1 MKITNT
7 LTLRYLKANKKRSL
21 LTMLCIMVSVI
32 MMSSVGIAFSS
43 GKAYYKSYIEKTIGD
58 YHYRIVDNRQEII
71 DLIKDDSQVDEYYFS
86 CTTQLDYQDSQ
97 LYMKSGDSLYFQK
110 KGLYDY
116 IIDGRLPVNKNEIV
130 ITPEFLKMNHIDK
143 KIGDQITFDNQQT
156 YTIVGFMNSYQS
168 QDFMGNIYQAF
179 SYIDLTQD
187 YTMYIKDKDVSKNI
201 FQHVQNLKEK
211 IQNKESTTSSQYY
224 ITYNSSYL
232 AVQNIFEEGLTAGY
246 TDVYHMIYIMIGIIS
261 FVSVMIIYQAF
272 HLSTTDRIQYPDDRA
287 FSHVLFLLMDK
298 NI

>member
-1 MKITNT
+1 MKIMNI

-21 LTMLCIMVSVI
+21 LTLLCIMVSVI
-32 MMSSVGIAFSS
+32 MMSCVGIAFSS
-43 GKAYYKSYIEKTIGD
+43 GKAYYKSYIEKTRGD

-116 IIDGRLPVNKNEIV
+116 IIDGRLPVNKYEIV

-168 QDFMGNIYQAF
+168 KDFMGDIYQAF
-179 SYIDLTQD
+179 SYIDLTQ
-187 YTMYIKDKDVSKNI
+187 VNI
-201 FQHVQNLKEK
+201 SVQ
-211 IQNKESTTSSQYY
+211 Q
-224 ITYNSSYL
+224 
-232 AVQNIFEEGLTAGY
+232 
-246 TDVYHMIYIMIGIIS
+246 
-261 FVSVMIIYQAF
+261 
-272 HLSTTDRIQYPDDRA
+272 
-287 FSHVLFLLMDK
+287 SHADHC
-298 NI
+298 